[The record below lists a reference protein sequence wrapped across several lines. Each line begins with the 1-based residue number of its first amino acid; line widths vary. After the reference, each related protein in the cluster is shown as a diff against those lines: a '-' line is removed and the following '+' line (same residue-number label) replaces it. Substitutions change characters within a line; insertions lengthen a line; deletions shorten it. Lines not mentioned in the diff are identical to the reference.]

1 MKSMIWNL
9 PETVKKV
16 LKRLNDEGFEAYI
29 VGGCVRDCLLQKTPQ
44 DWDITTSAEPMEVK
58 KLFAKTYDT
67 GLQHGTVTVALEGKC
82 YEVTTYRIES
92 EYDDC
97 RHPNAVI
104 FTKNLKQD
112 LQRRDFTINAMAYH
126 PQEGLKDPFLGQQDL
141 EKKIIKGVG
150 NPKER
155 FEEDALR
162 MLRALRFSAQLGF
175 SVEKETYLALQQQK
189 KKIQYISVERIHQEL
204 EKILQAPYLEKMALL
219 WESGLLQEIAPTLSE
234 QLKQK
239 GEIIIKQLQK
249 ADADRMIRWTIL
261 LQYMTAKQGELFLK
275 HMKFDNNTIKT
286 VTTLLQH
293 LKDDILPDDFMLR
306 KKANEISLEQLKRLL
321 RLQYLIEEKQ
331 SKKQAE
337 KQLLEIEKRKD
348 CITLKQLAVNGSDLI
363 KQGTAQGKQVGK
375 ILCHLLEI
383 VHRFPEKNQK
393 KILLCYAE
401 QMMKKNSE
409 NQKQI

>member
-1 MKSMIWNL
+1 MIWNL

-393 KILLCYAE
+393 QILLCYAE

>member
-189 KKIQYISVERIHQEL
+189 KKIQYISVERIHQE
-204 EKILQAPYLEKMALL
+204 
-219 WESGLLQEIAPTLSE
+219 
-234 QLKQK
+234 
-239 GEIIIKQLQK
+239 
-249 ADADRMIRWTIL
+249 
-261 LQYMTAKQGELFLK
+261 
-275 HMKFDNNTIKT
+275 
-286 VTTLLQH
+286 
-293 LKDDILPDDFMLR
+293 
-306 KKANEISLEQLKRLL
+306 
-321 RLQYLIEEKQ
+321 
-331 SKKQAE
+331 
-337 KQLLEIEKRKD
+337 
-348 CITLKQLAVNGSDLI
+348 
-363 KQGTAQGKQVGK
+363 
-375 ILCHLLEI
+375 
-383 VHRFPEKNQK
+383 
-393 KILLCYAE
+393 
-401 QMMKKNSE
+401 
-409 NQKQI
+409 